1 MLTFICDNC
10 EKALEVDDN
19 QAGLKVKCPYC
30 GDVNI
35 VPGSSTATPGV
46 SRSGNSPAAVVG
58 APPGG
63 ASAADTMPKARGDRA
78 AANGFPPATGPE
90 AFVRQVRSSMFR
102 ARPWTTLLMFVLIV
116 GGGVGGAILAFMP
129 PLLPFAIGCGV
140 AFVVGLVWIGVWK
153 ILALEVRLEITT
165 KRTIER
171 RGLFSKRTTE
181 VMHADIR
188 NFQLSQSFWQRML
201 NVGTIGISSAAN
213 EDVEIVMKDVPKPEE
228 VRKMIDLYRPI

>member
-35 VPGSSTATPGV
+35 VPGASTSTPGTSRATV
-46 SRSGNSPAAVVG
+46 SPVAS
-58 APPGG
+58 GG
-63 ASAADTMPKARGDRA
+63 ASVADAMPKARPDRA
-78 AANGFPPATGPE
+78 AAAGFPPSNGPE

-102 ARPWTTLLMFVLIV
+102 ARPWTTLLMFVLIA
-116 GGGVGGAILAFMP
+116 GGGIGGVALAFMTDKRP
-129 PLLPFAIGCGV
+129 YAIACAV
-140 AFVVGLVWIGVWK
+140 AFVVGLLWLGVWK
-153 ILALEVRLEITT
+153 VLALEVRLEITT

-171 RGLFSKRTTE
+171 RGLFSKSTTE

-188 NFQLSQSFWQRML
+188 NFQLSQSFWQRLL

-213 EDVEIVMKDVPKPEE
+213 EDVEIVMKNVPKPEE
-228 VRKMIDLYRPI
+228 VRKIIDLYRPI

>member
-35 VPGSSTATPGV
+35 VPGSSTSTPGT
-46 SRSGNSPAAVVG
+46 SRSGNAASVSTGPAAND
-58 APPGG
+58 
-63 ASAADTMPKARGDRA
+63 SMPKARGDRA
-78 AANGFPPATGPE
+78 AAAGFPPANGPE
-90 AFVRQVRSSMFR
+90 AFVRQVKSSMFR

-140 AFVVGLVWIGVWK
+140 AFVVGLVWIGIWK

-171 RGLFSKRTTE
+171 RGLFSKSTTE

-188 NFQLSQSFWQRML
+188 NFQLSQSFWQRLL

>member
-35 VPGSSTATPGV
+35 VPGSSTSTPGT
-46 SRSGNSPAAVVG
+46 SRSPIAVG
-58 APPGG
+58 ATGG
-63 ASAADTMPKARGDRA
+63 TSANDSMPKARGDRA
-78 AANGFPPATGPE
+78 AAAGFPPANGPE
-90 AFVRQVRSSMFR
+90 TFVRQIKSSMFR
-102 ARPWTTLLMFVLIV
+102 AKPWTTLLMFLLIV
-116 GGGVGGAILAFMP
+116 GGAIGGVVTFAMTLV
-129 PLLPFAIGCGV
+129 PFAIACGV
-140 AFVVGLVWIGVWK
+140 ACVLGLLWLAIWK

-171 RGLFSKRTTE
+171 RGLFSKSTTE

>member
-35 VPGSSTATPGV
+35 VPGSSTTSPGP
-46 SRSGNSPAAVVG
+46 SRSTGATGAA
-58 APPGG
+58 GG
-63 ASAADTMPKARGDRA
+63 AAAADSIPKARADRA
-78 AANGFPPATGPE
+78 AAAGFPPANGPE
-90 AFVRQVRSSMFR
+90 AFVRQIKSSMFR

-116 GGGVGGAILAFMP
+116 GGGIGGIVTAIMHLYP
-129 PLLPFAIGCGV
+129 VAIACGV
-140 AFVVGLVWIGVWK
+140 AFVLGLVWLGIWK

-171 RGLFSKRTTE
+171 RGLFSKQTTE

-188 NFQLSQSFWQRML
+188 NFQLSQTFWQRML